1 MHFIKLYNQ
10 RYIYIYVKKNS
21 QNKIIIKMKEKLIIF
36 DFCEDDLQIIFED
49 IMFCLD
55 LPGMDKIRDE
65 MDDPFDFNELMEIL
79 PLSKQREVREFV
91 KEHLDFIIGNFIS
104 YQLISKYSYFTFKE
118 EINYDN
124 LLELIDNECLEN
136 FRKLILDNINK
147 TKSN

>member
-1 MHFIKLYNQ
+1 
-10 RYIYIYVKKNS
+10 
-21 QNKIIIKMKEKLIIF
+21 MKEKLIIF